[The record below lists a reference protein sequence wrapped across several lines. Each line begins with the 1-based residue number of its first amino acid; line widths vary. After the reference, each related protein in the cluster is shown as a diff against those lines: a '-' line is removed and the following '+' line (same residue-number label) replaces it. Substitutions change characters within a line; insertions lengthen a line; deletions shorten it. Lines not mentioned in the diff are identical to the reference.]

1 MKNIIGKLQ
10 FMWLMKSPP
19 TLFSRLFGLPWYRD
33 TLEQWVAPIHKPNAK
48 VLEVGCAGGDF
59 SRALAA
65 LNIQVWAV
73 DRSPQM
79 LAKAQQI
86 PGPVQFK
93 QADAMRLP
101 FPDQHFDIVLA
112 ASLLNV
118 VESPLAALTEMRR
131 VCREGGT
138 ISVLVPNLE
147 FTDADAKRHLEAEQL
162 TGFSRA
168 AFLTWHRLARKMDVD
183 VLEGYFKDCGT
194 TNITTRKLLG
204 GMVVAISGQV
214 IRSKGT

>member
-1 MKNIIGKLQ
+1 MKNIISNLQ
-10 FMWLMKSPP
+10 LKWLMKSPP
-19 TLFSRLFGLPWYRD
+19 ALFSRLFGLPWYRD

-48 VLEVGCAGGDF
+48 VLEVGCAAGDF

-65 LNIQVWAV
+65 LNMKVWAV
-73 DRSPQM
+73 DRSSKM
-79 LAKAQQI
+79 LAKAQQT
-86 PGPVQFK
+86 PSPVQFK

-118 VESPLAALTEMRR
+118 VDSPLAALTEMRR
-131 VCREGGT
+131 VCREDGT
-138 ISVLVPNLE
+138 VSVLVPNRE
-147 FTDADAKRHLEAEQL
+147 FSDADAKRYLEAEQL

-168 AFLTWHRLARKMDVD
+168 AFSTWHRLARKMDVD
-183 VLEGYFKDCGT
+183 VLQGYFKSCGT
-194 TNITTRKLLG
+194 TNITTRKLSG

-214 IRSKGT
+214 IHLKGK